1 MAERGGGRGGG
12 GNREREKLRD
22 GRVRSASS
30 RRWLTRQLNDPYV
43 ARARSSGYRSRA
55 AFKLAEIDDA
65 HRLLKP
71 GMVVADLGAA
81 PGGWSQV
88 AAERTRSREG
98 KGRVVAIDLQAI
110 DPIPGVEILQGDF
123 LDDQVFAR
131 VAAETGGRVDA
142 VVSDLAPAASGQPD
156 IDHLRILNL
165 AEAALDFALRFLS
178 PGGCFVA
185 KMLQGSGERGFVE
198 VLRRH
203 FEQVARVKPPS
214 SRRESSEF
222 FLVAKGRRAGSGGL

>member
-1 MAERGGGRGGG
+1 M
-12 GNREREKLRD
+12 LF
-22 GRVRSASS
+22 RSATELAAIRRGWVWPIRPAPPAPRPRPSASAILGSWVVLPEPVSPATITTWWSRIAAAMSS

-131 VAAETGGRVDA
+131 VAAETEIGRAHV
-142 VVSDLAPAASGQPD
+142 
-156 IDHLRILNL
+156 
-165 AEAALDFALRFLS
+165 
-178 PGGCFVA
+178 
-185 KMLQGSGERGFVE
+185 
-198 VLRRH
+198 
-203 FEQVARVKPPS
+203 
-214 SRRESSEF
+214 
-222 FLVAKGRRAGSGGL
+222 